1 MQGSRDSRLLLGAL
15 DPPPS
20 LEHMRGMN
28 PVHRRPWPY
37 TLGLRQRCLGP
48 CTSESPG
55 TFDGE
60 CPALARVSGPCTPLP
75 SARVPRAVSLGVGG
89 LCSPFTKD
97 FTSMDPERFA
107 PHIPGLRAPRP
118 VPSSTASLDAW
129 GPFTGV
135 WASVSPFILG
145 PGLCALFMRGAGRA
159 RPVRPDSETGG
170 ALSPQFQEQL
180 PRSQQAHSGVWLE
193 ANANPRIAGTGS
205 RGGRGGEWP
214 WRESVDPRLG
224 SRPAEPSLHRA
235 CPGRAASG

>member
-1 MQGSRDSRLLLGAL
+1 MSPEAAPDSRLGPLPSTLCSGTGEGALPLLGTG
-15 DPPPS
+15 PNTS
-20 LEHMRGMN
+20 SRIH
-28 PVHRRPWPY
+28 WPIVW
-37 TLGLRQRCLGP
+37 QAEQAC
-48 CTSESPG
+48 

-60 CPALARVSGPCTPLP
+60 CPALAWVSGPCTPLP
-75 SARVPRAVSLGVGG
+75 SVRVPRAVSLGVGG

-107 PHIPGLRAPRP
+107 PRIPGLRAPRP

-159 RPVRPDSETGG
+159 RPVRPDSQTGG

-180 PRSQQAHSGVWLE
+180 PRSQQAHSGVWLD
-193 ANANPRIAGTGS
+193 PYFCRMIRSTPGWS
-205 RGGRGGEWP
+205 GGQ
-214 WRESVDPRLG
+214 RL
-224 SRPAEPSLHRA
+224 RPEK
-235 CPGRAASG
+235 